1 MEFFFKFAYGLGI
14 DELSH
19 NSLALCLRLFH
30 DSNQLKDVWT
40 AFQSFQNF
48 DLIAY
53 RQLRQVWHFFSI
65 SFFFIFIFHY
75 LDGDFLVVLF
85 VDACVDVRECSLAKP
100 LALLKSVLLVFYLI
114 ILEVTGVRVLLFQLF
129 AHICVVLWKF
139 VNIIVTL
146 IGSSFLQSL
155 SVAGQVRD
163 YQQS

>member
-1 MEFFFKFAYGLGI
+1 MEFFFEFAYGLGI

-19 NSLALCLRLFH
+19 NSLALCLRILH

-40 AFQSFQNF
+40 AFQSFQYF
-48 DLIAY
+48 DLILY
-53 RQLRQVWHFFSI
+53 RYCRRG
-65 SFFFIFIFHY
+65 IFIFFFLFQY

-85 VDACVDVRECSLAKP
+85 VDACVDVRECSFAKP
-100 LALLKSVLLVFYLI
+100 LALLESVLLVLYLI
-114 ILEVTGVRVLLFQLF
+114 PIEVTGIMLLLFQLF
-129 AHICVVLWKF
+129 AHVCVVLWKF

-155 SVAGQVRD
+155 SVAGQVGD